1 MSRLESISPLVVAWA
16 VSLGF
21 GGLLLILA
29 FSDETSVPGE
39 AVGQRPA
46 VQKADQASAMLAAS
60 GPGEDS
66 PEMSDPRKSVVTT
79 DPAAS
84 PESEENVRPAE
95 PKPAEPKPAESKPAE
110 SKPAESKPA
119 ESKPAESK
127 PAEPK
132 PAEPKPAEPKPAES
146 KPAEPKPAEPKP
158 AAAPPR
164 SAREIARALDL
175 PILRYVHKEPV
186 AVSLVLGEVAQMSGV
201 EVRLVDGLAGDPRLA
216 KTVRLEL
223 DRTTVGGILD
233 AALEMIGLT
242 RRVHDGFV
250 QIEPSVKGVEPR
262 GS

>member
-46 VQKADQASAMLAAS
+46 VQKADQASARLAAS

-84 PESEENVRPAE
+84 PESEENVRPVE
-95 PKPAEPKPAESKPAE
+95 PKPVEPKPV
-110 SKPAESKPA
+110 
-119 ESKPAESK
+119 
-127 PAEPK
+127 
-132 PAEPKPAEPKPAES
+132 
-146 KPAEPKPAEPKP
+146 EPKP

-186 AVSLVLGEVAQMSGV
+186 AVLLVLGEVAQMSGV

>member
-46 VQKADQASAMLAAS
+46 VQKADQASARLAAS

-95 PKPAEPKPAESKPAE
+95 PKPAE

-132 PAEPKPAEPKPAES
+132 PAEP

-242 RRVHDGFV
+242 RRVQDGFV

>member
-1 MSRLESISPLVVAWA
+1 
-16 VSLGF
+16 
-21 GGLLLILA
+21 
-29 FSDETSVPGE
+29 
-39 AVGQRPA
+39 
-46 VQKADQASAMLAAS
+46 
-60 GPGEDS
+60 
-66 PEMSDPRKSVVTT
+66 
-79 DPAAS
+79 
-84 PESEENVRPAE
+84 
-95 PKPAEPKPAESKPAE
+95 
-110 SKPAESKPA
+110 
-119 ESKPAESK
+119 
-127 PAEPK
+127 
-132 PAEPKPAEPKPAES
+132 
-146 KPAEPKPAEPKP
+146 PAEPKP

-186 AVSLVLGEVAQMSGV
+186 AVLLVLGEVAQMSGV

>member
-46 VQKADQASAMLAAS
+46 VQKADQASAMLPAS

-95 PKPAEPKPAESKPAE
+95 PKPAEPKSAEPKS
-110 SKPAESKPA
+110 AESKPA

-127 PAEPK
+127 PAEP
-132 PAEPKPAEPKPAES
+132 EENVR
-146 KPAEPKPAEPKP
+146 PAEPKPAEPKP

>member
-46 VQKADQASAMLAAS
+46 VQKADQASARLVAS
-60 GPGEDS
+60 GPDEDS
-66 PEMSDPRKSVVTT
+66 PEMSDPRNSVVTT

-84 PESEENVRPAE
+84 PESEENAR
-95 PKPAEPKPAESKPAE
+95 
-110 SKPAESKPA
+110 PA

-127 PAEPK
+127 PAEP
-132 PAEPKPAEPKPAES
+132 

-186 AVSLVLGEVAQMSGV
+186 AVLLVLGEVAQMSGV